1 MPQTVREQPVA
12 STNAKFS
19 PLIRVLQ
26 CFYMFSYV
34 AVFCLFL
41 NVIISELNSIMR
53 QEYDI
58 RLLLLIESYCI
69 ASFVSHLL
77 MFKKNKIG
85 LDIYLI
91 ATLAMVII
99 SVFLSIF
106 SQPFVFLLPC
116 ATAPSFI
123 YMATLYMKYK
133 GLTGYQVLSIE
144 KMKLYTIGFWSLLGI
159 GAVAFLYFLQLF
171 FRII

>member
-1 MPQTVREQPVA
+1 
-12 STNAKFS
+12 
-19 PLIRVLQ
+19 
-26 CFYMFSYV
+26 
-34 AVFCLFL
+34 
-41 NVIISELNSIMR
+41 
-53 QEYDI
+53 
-58 RLLLLIESYCI
+58 
-69 ASFVSHLL
+69 

-91 ATLAMVII
+91 ATLALVII